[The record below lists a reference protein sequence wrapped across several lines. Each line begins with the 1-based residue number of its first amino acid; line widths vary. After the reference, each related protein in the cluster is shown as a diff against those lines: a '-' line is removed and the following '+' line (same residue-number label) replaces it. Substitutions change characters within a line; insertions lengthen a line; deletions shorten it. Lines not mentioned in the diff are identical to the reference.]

1 MLQVQTIYYKPHI
14 VYGPFPELQ
23 WPLDRVFALWWTDD
37 VLRESLRQLPDP
49 KLQPEKSELGEF
61 LMPAADDILFRADTQ
76 YSLKGRL
83 RMIDIRI
90 RQLEEHR
97 MQLDRYSYEV
107 SGALYRARVSRKL
120 MLWRHFPIRQLPTEI
135 LTTIFRYVV
144 WSVPGPYEANYTRL
158 SLTATCKHF
167 REVAIADQSLWNSV
181 WFLDVYPWKRSLA
194 FLERAGSSPLD
205 VRFGDK
211 EHRIRPGREYPDMT
225 IEQLDYLL
233 NALLPKISQIR
244 ILVARFESIELVEH
258 FMKRFAV
265 AGPPTLLERYEVHR
279 TSVPYL
285 WPLDKADN
293 PIPMSLYPT
302 PKLRWICLDG
312 VAIDFTKLHL
322 TNLQTVDLR
331 RMCVQSCPTSSRFS
345 EMLDASPALYKLAL
359 DASGPRWTQRPV
371 AGVRRVELP
380 NLRELLIG
388 DVSCLFSMYM
398 LSHLHAPRVMAL
410 SLVHLGGQDYSQM
423 FDMMTGMFP
432 ELQLLSIFTLE
443 LPKSDEI
450 MRKAVQWLE
459 SMPQIKMLKIVATKR
474 TILDVFYQDPTQ
486 YWTEAQ
492 TEAYVRSWKEKHG
505 DQEVA
510 RPVLLPNLEFLYF
523 NKQDPGDEISSLTM
537 GRQAIGVPFK
547 TAFAPDAHLKNVP
560 PEELE
565 KIKNSVGA
573 LEVMEGLKPSPA
585 ELDIH
590 RDMVGTVD
598 KSLQIQAPYYIPP
611 KPVPLPVRP
620 MNAR

>member
-1 MLQVQTIYYKPHI
+1 M
-14 VYGPFPELQ
+14 Q
-23 WPLDRVFALWWTDD
+23 WPLEDIFALWWTDE
-37 VLRESLRQLPDP
+37 VFRETLRQTPEP
-49 KLQPEKSELGEF
+49 KLQPEKSQSGGILTPTG
-61 LMPAADDILFRADTQ
+61 DDVLFRADTQ
-76 YSLKGRL
+76 YALKGRL

-90 RQLEEHR
+90 QQLEEHR
-97 MQLDRYSYEV
+97 KQLGRVSLEV
-107 SGALYRARVSRKL
+107 EGALYRARVSRKL
-120 MLWRHFPIRQLPTEI
+120 MVWRHFPIRLLPTEI
-135 LTTIFRYVV
+135 LTTIFRYIV

-158 SLTATCKHF
+158 TLTATCKRF

-181 WFLDVYPWKRSLA
+181 WFLDVFPWSRSLA
-194 FLERAGSSPLD
+194 FLERAGTSPLD

-211 EHRIRPGREYPDMT
+211 EHRVRPGKEDRPLT
-225 IEQLDYLL
+225 INQFDYLL

-244 ILVARFESIELVEH
+244 ILVVRFETIELVEH
-258 FMKRFAV
+258 FMRRFSV

-285 WPLDKADN
+285 WPLEKAES
-293 PIPMSLYPT
+293 PIRLSMYPT

-312 VAIDFTKLHL
+312 VAIDFANLHL

-331 RMCVQSCPTSSRFS
+331 RMCVQSCPTSERFS

-371 AGVRRVELP
+371 TGIRRVEMP

-398 LSHLHAPRVMAL
+398 LNHIHAPRVMAL

-423 FDMMTGMFP
+423 LGMMTGLFP

-450 MRKAVQWLE
+450 MRKAVLWLE
-459 SMPQIKMLKIVATKR
+459 SMPRIKMLKIVATKR
-474 TILDVFYQDPTQ
+474 TILDAFYQDPTQ
-486 YWTEAQ
+486 YWTQ
-492 TEAYVRSWKEKHG
+492 LRMDAYLRSWKEKHG
-505 DQEVA
+505 DQEVE
-510 RPVLLPNLEFLYF
+510 RPVLLPNLEFLYY
-523 NKQDPGDEISSLTM
+523 NKQDAGDEISVLTM
-537 GRQAIGVPFK
+537 GRQAIGKPFK
-547 TAFAPDAHLKNVP
+547 VAYTPDIHIKTVP

-565 KIKNSVGA
+565 KIKSSVGT
-573 LEVMEGLKPSPA
+573 LEILEGMKPAPM

-598 KSLQIQAPYYIPP
+598 KSLQIHSPYYLPP
-611 KPVPLPVRP
+611 KGF
-620 MNAR
+620 N